1 MNIFCISKLIYHYG
15 CNTVLTNFLESR
27 SGVAKSPEGLAP
39 VRAIFAHGSEEVSI
53 KVSDEGGGNLTT
65 WKRSLCD

>member
-1 MNIFCISKLIYHYG
+1 M
-15 CNTVLTNFLESR
+15 
-27 SGVAKSPEGLAP
+27 AKSPEGLAP

-65 WKRSLCD
+65 SKRSLCRYAIELSFGAKEVLEIRTT